1 MCTVFKFF
9 ILILFHRYVG
19 FYFILCRSE
28 YGEPSQASDNCKR
41 TTSEEDG
48 STGRS
53 WKARRGSATEDRGGT
68 GTGVGA
74 EAVGRVRV
82 VNTSC

>member
-1 MCTVFKFF
+1 MGHF
-9 ILILFHRYVG
+9 ILFRFECG
-19 FYFILCRSE
+19 N
-28 YGEPSQASDNCKR
+28 PNQASHNCKR
-41 TTSEEDG
+41 TTAEEDG

-82 VNTSC
+82 GEPYVLMRFL